1 MYTEF
6 LTSEIYCIIARISC
20 MLVYFDFEL
29 IPLMQTRFENYKYFY
44 QIATEEDLPLIF
56 EKLFEIEINLQQDI
70 EYFLNESWT
79 IPLDPPICYFS
90 IYFYSRSYC
99 EIYLF
104 LLSYTLSLWTTNACN
119 VPRQIFY
126 PMSFAMLNFTD
137 FKHYVEN

>member
-70 EYFLNESWT
+70 EYFLNES
-79 IPLDPPICYFS
+79 
-90 IYFYSRSYC
+90 
-99 EIYLF
+99 
-104 LLSYTLSLWTTNACN
+104 
-119 VPRQIFY
+119 
-126 PMSFAMLNFTD
+126 
-137 FKHYVEN
+137 